1 MLTRNDKPKTLSSQT
16 NDRSMKLIQHL
27 LVLSSGLLL
36 LFVSHPLHADDLIWT
51 GAASGDWQ
59 NPGNWSNAAGAT
71 VTVENIPQMG
81 DRATFDGTP
90 TNPPDPATI
99 PDGVNLWITTHPQA
113 SAPTVFYLGGGVDG
127 QSISSNLVTGSDGIY
142 GITIYGDQI
151 YWAGNNSG
159 ENAIRSANLDGT
171 NLVDLVTGL
180 ADVYGITIHNNQLYW
195 VDRFWNDDDGV
206 TESKIRSANLDGTN
220 LVDLVTGLAGV
231 NEVTIH
237 NNQLYWISEAWNN
250 DDGVYERK
258 IQSANLD
265 GTNLVDLVTGLAD
278 VYEVSTIHNNRLYWI
293 DRVFNLENGYMTVTE
308 SKIQSAN
315 LDGTNLV
322 DLATGSGDKWSLSTY
337 GSQIYWVD
345 YDPNTSLS
353 SIQTASFTMEDT
365 VQNDSLAVVLGSLD
379 IRSQSDQ
386 DIEFYLG
393 CNLTLTGDIQLDTVD
408 NISQIKLEAD
418 NAVYIQAQE
427 LEIKTGEGPGSR
439 AEIVAPDIIISGT
452 TRVIAAEG
460 DAVLNSP
467 SLQTDGDLTIV
478 SLEGVGAPQVD
489 VGNGSLQVGADLNV
503 VQTQTTGGVPRL
515 VASGVMKVGQHIE
528 IGSDADLNLSGTVE
542 LDGTGDQE
550 ASFGDSDLSDVTL
563 KINKASG
570 IAILSNDAGPIS
582 LNNLDVYSDLTLQDD
597 NADLSVASTLT
608 VWAAGSQDV
617 TLQASAAD
625 LAPVG
630 NLEIRAGS
638 GSGNA
643 IVKGMGSVTEV
654 EDLALMSEGTGS
666 GSPILDLGNQPLT
679 VSNDLSFAGSG
690 SSTPTLRAGV
700 GDIRIAGD
708 LTVSSSQVDFSPA
721 SQSSSPCKI
730 FLDGT
735 TPQSM
740 NTVDGINLGNAIL
753 NVQNSDAILSSTSSQ
768 PIELRGLTI
777 SHQHGDSSKDG
788 QVFKL
793 TVNVPLTVLGAEDIN
808 YVVPH
813 TIVIEGGDADG
824 ETAELILNGDLLGEP
839 DVLVVGGSGPSG
851 IAASITQS
859 TGQMLLS
866 SLTINSQVGSGSLS
880 VASSLDANIISL
892 SAEGSGNVDLTASG
906 NVDAE
911 DLSLGGAGAGAVV
924 LGMDTHNLNVIGELK
939 FVHLSSQASLEQDS
953 DNPGS
958 ITVGQFVLEQPT
970 LNMPTF
976 TTQQLSIIDTQDYSR
991 ELTMS
996 GDLIVE
1002 QWVEI
1007 QGLQQSATLD
1017 MNTFNI
1023 IGKADSKADLLIDA
1037 NSGQAAITNA
1047 GSVSIADLELRSNQV
1062 LAEFT
1067 LSGQRFEAEN
1077 ILVSTAGAGDASLQL
1092 SGTEPE
1098 IIVNGDLQI
1107 ETQGGTGTPEL
1118 MTSGNSI
1125 EVGGDL
1131 RLLKSG
1137 VSDAD
1142 PAPNLDLT
1150 TNGGN
1155 VAGSIRL
1162 AGDLEVTGGELNL
1175 GLNSELILDSQEAQ
1189 DINLTNVNLSA
1200 IGATLRVRNNAE
1212 VAPATITVPVI
1223 SASEYTIGGNLV
1235 VEKDAGI
1242 VLTGTAG
1249 AAFVIDQNASLRGQL
1264 TIDSVDVAF
1273 NDTNNSGVVIGQSG
1287 HLAMTSP
1294 NRIILVN
1301 GKLNNQLGG
1310 SVDLAVDS
1318 TLELGKHTTIQT
1330 GNGGTSLGIID
1341 GSHRMMLTGEGS
1353 VYLQNG
1359 FIADNSSKLITSSP
1373 SVVVELAGT
1382 LDSTEAPITFN
1393 GPVEIVDSTTIDL
1406 AADNPITFEGEVTSA
1421 SGATL
1426 TVGNSDSSPG
1436 SLAFRNNVTLN
1447 GDLITGTANVSP
1459 KILVGS
1465 DTTFTSNANLVIAG
1479 STVDR
1484 LLLSC
1489 EADGKEFNLVNNGN
1503 LDFEWVAVRGTAY
1516 SGSGSISFN
1525 LDDSV
1530 VNATGNT
1537 EWPAETFAS
1546 PLAQR
1551 TGVIENFGTQLIS
1564 ATSEGIS
1571 DGQEY
1576 NFYLDEKSD
1585 LSNNDQLRDSVLF
1598 TQAAP
1603 TAAWTK
1609 ATKPVAFG
1617 KYHLYLE
1624 PQGIDQGEYV
1634 IVADSPVNI
1643 IPVAFLPDENDQ
1655 PTTGDNITET
1665 EFEINWTDNGKT
1677 GGQIELRYADKPDYQ
1692 GLAEIRAHSVFITEV
1707 QADQDSTDGHYLW
1720 DTAQLATDLGSE
1732 YYIYAIYSEGGSS
1745 FFDVSEAVVIRNGGD
1760 ENSAVRWA
1768 NLSNSVVVNQAVT
1781 LEWFEIWPQDSTASV
1796 NIDLYFNPLSNLTMA
1811 DLTALDSQGI
1821 VVKDQPLNDA
1831 GTNSYEWND
1840 LQIQMGAPTGGTEST
1855 LIDTSLPEGFYV
1867 GRSLILQPST
1877 ANADAQTYTITG
1889 YDNATNTI
1897 TFDGTFPEPVSD
1909 TSISSYQIVVPD
1921 GSYYIYAHLNADDD
1935 ALDAMAASQGTVTVS
1950 STATEDPTT
1959 SDSDTGGTSE
1969 PEIVIPVR
1977 QTLDL
1982 PGYVPAQAISRLG
1995 KGHIWDVDVSPTE
2008 DTIAISSS
2016 IGIWLWDYDGSD
2028 GSYQEIALLQGEG
2041 TRVSRQVEQDG
2052 FGFTNDGIYLISYD
2066 DHGVVSVWSTID
2078 KQQAG
2083 IIHPNSEGNLVTA
2096 WAYSSTTSILAIGR
2110 QDGTVS
2116 LWSVGGLL
2124 IDDLGDGV
2132 PSPITALTFSPDG
2145 QSISVGY
2152 ANGDIKV
2159 WSVQDYQLSVELS
2172 GDGTTVTSIGYR
2184 PNGGEMV
2191 AVYQDSVSVD
2201 AKAIIWPTPAGA
2213 SQQPV
2218 AELDDLPLV
2227 SGTPIYSADSGGNY
2241 LAIPFEDG
2249 TFRIWSTD
2257 QYQLL
2262 ANREAYSVPVDSL
2275 QYHPLGKSLVTVSVN
2290 GTIDVWSTDTYQQI
2304 AVLTE
2309 AAPSN
2314 GFGVAKHAADGRL
2327 IGINHRGELRIWSSE
2342 GSFYLI
2348 KGVWLGDGHNIVIT
2362 DIDFG
2367 QDLLI
2372 EIDDLGSAKHFTHT
2386 INHATPDQLVTEIT
2400 ETDLANQ
2407 NSNQFR
2413 SSTSVSETSLPTELP
2428 TDDQVTFWDTSPDL
2442 NYIVT
2447 GSDDG
2452 TVKIWSQSGDGYA
2465 EKTTI
2470 ADHHAA
2476 VMSVVYSADGRYLAV
2491 GSEDGTIIIYSS
2503 DGLPIQPDWRSSVTV
2518 TTTSGE
2524 EEVLNFGVDMD
2535 ALDGLDEFDLS
2546 QVAPPPAQGA
2556 AGVELESFFDLS
2568 STDPDAPITEVMTN
2582 IKNSQHTDYVFQF
2595 KVRADDSAFDLTIDM
2610 GPIPNE
2616 FGIAHLQRVDV
2627 TPIVTYDLLDAS
2639 QYTFA
2644 ATAGAHYTF
2653 EISLNRGEVAKIHLE
2668 PGWNL
2673 VSIPGE
2679 PFDNDPVTLEEA
2691 STDIT
2696 DNGSSVKSVS
2706 VNSMWHWNPSAEQY
2720 QAVTELKC
2728 GEGFWLFSE
2737 DSTSQEIEI
2746 RLRPVTEYTTSLQA
2760 GWNMIG
2766 SISVDV
2772 NFEDPQDDPDGA
2784 IIDQTLFGWDASQG
2798 GDYYNETSI
2807 DSGKGYWVL
2816 ALEACE
2822 LVVTSHQIST
2832 APSTVAASADLT
2844 IPITIASGLGQ
2855 NGPSGQ
2861 KVVSIGLHRQAQSS
2875 CDRWDQFIPPISPS
2889 TTNDGQIYLSND
2901 SINQT
2906 LKRLMPLA
2914 EDIRPAGTNS
2924 SQIITWQLVVRS
2936 QTATT
2941 LQVDPTTIPKDKDL
2955 ELTTP
2960 AATFNLRSQP
2970 LVNLGP
2976 NENQVTLILKP
2987 RVPEASSLLQNY
2999 PNPFNP
3005 ETWIPYGLSEDA
3017 QVTIEIYNTTGE
3029 MVQRL
3034 VIGHKAAGL
3043 YYSTDRAAY
3052 WDGQNQSG
3060 EQVASGIYFY
3070 RIVAGQYDQTRKM
3083 VILK

>member
-1 MLTRNDKPKTLSSQT
+1 MKYLSQ
-16 NDRSMKLIQHL
+16 IPAIVL
-27 LVLSSGLLL
+27 LSIFLVIL
-36 LFVSHPLHADDLIWT
+36 LFYPCLNMKVYGQENIGPGADLQGADLQGAMLIGANLQGAMLMGANLQGANLEEANLQEADLYEADLTNVNLEGAILVDANLQGAILEGADLEEANLQGADLEGAILMGAILGGAFYNGSTIFPTGFDPQLTNLVEVWITGGTILWT
-51 GAASGDWQ
+51 GSGA
-59 NPGNWSNAAGAT
+59 NGNW
-71 VTVENIPQMG
+71 
-81 DRATFDGTP
+81 D
-90 TNPPDPATI
+90 DP
-99 PDGVNLWITTHPQA
+99 
-113 SAPTVFYLGGGVDG
+113 
-127 QSISSNLVTGSDGIY
+127 
-142 GITIYGDQI
+142 
-151 YWAGNNSG
+151 NNWM
-159 ENAIRSANLDGT
+159 NLDGT
-171 NLVDLVTGL
+171 VVQQSPKAGDLAVFYQSVTDTWISGIPYGVNIKIASQDDATQATLIELPELVVDRLILEATAQDVQLNSTESIIVQGNLITNSSGAGSAIISADQITIVADVNLGQTIFDVDQVTFEAVGNQVINLDGAVSTRGHIDIISGSDVVTTIQLNGNMLELTEGTLRLQIPDDTQNSQLNFAAESAVIKVRDLELVTGVGTTNSMIEL
-180 ADVYGITIHNNQLYW
+180 IG
-195 VDRFWNDDDGV
+195 
-206 TESKIRSANLDGTN
+206 SNLE
-220 LVDLVTGLAGV
+220 VTGNV
-231 NEVTIH
+231 
-237 NNQLYWISEAWNN
+237 
-250 DDGVYERK
+250 K
-258 IQSANLD
+258 
-265 GTNLVDLVTGLAD
+265 
-278 VYEVSTIHNNRLYWI
+278 
-293 DRVFNLENGYMTVTE
+293 
-308 SKIQSAN
+308 
-315 LDGTNLV
+315 
-322 DLATGSGDKWSLSTY
+322 
-337 GSQIYWVD
+337 
-345 YDPNTSLS
+345 
-353 SIQTASFTMEDT
+353 
-365 VQNDSLAVVLGSLD
+365 
-379 IRSQSDQ
+379 
-386 DIEFYLG
+386 
-393 CNLTLTGDIQLDTVD
+393 
-408 NISQIKLEAD
+408 
-418 NAVYIQAQE
+418 
-427 LEIKTGEGPGSR
+427 
-439 AEIVAPDIIISGT
+439 
-452 TRVIAAEG
+452 VIAA
-460 DAVLNSP
+460 DSSVQLKP
-467 SLQTDGDLTIV
+467 SALLVSGDLTIV

-503 VQTQTTGGVPRL
+503 VQTTGEAVPRL
-515 VASGVMKVGQHIE
+515 ASSGTIKVGQHIE
-528 IGSDADLNLSGTVE
+528 ISSGADLDLSGTVE
-542 LDGTGDQE
+542 LDGTGNQE
-550 ASFGDSDLSDVTL
+550 ASFGDSDLHNITL

-570 IAILSNDAGPIS
+570 IAILSNGDGPIS
-582 LNNLDVYSDLTLQDD
+582 LDNLDVYSDLTLQDD
-597 NADLSVASTLT
+597 NADLNVVSTLT

-625 LAPVG
+625 LTQVG
-630 NLEIRAGS
+630 NMEIRAGS

-643 IVKGMGSVTEV
+643 TVKGMGSVTEIV
-654 EDLALMSEGTGS
+654 DLTLMSEGTGS

-679 VSNDLSFAGSG
+679 ISNDLSFAGSG
-690 SSTPTLRAGV
+690 NSTPTLQAGV

-708 LTVSSSQVDFSPA
+708 LTISSSQVDFSPA
-721 SQSSSPCKI
+721 SQSSSPCQI

-735 TPQSM
+735 TSQSM

-753 NVQNSDAILSSTSSQ
+753 NVQNSDAVLSSTSGQ
-768 PIELRGLTI
+768 PIELRGLAI
-777 SHQHGDSSKDG
+777 SHQYSDLSKNG
-788 QVFKL
+788 QAFKL
-793 TVNVPLTVLGAEDIN
+793 AVNAPLTVLGAEDIN
-808 YVVPH
+808 YVAQH

-824 ETAELILNGDLLGEP
+824 ETAELTLNGNLLGEP
-839 DVLVVGGSGPSG
+839 DVLVVGGSGA
-851 IAASITQS
+851 AASITQS

-866 SLTINSQVGSGSLS
+866 SLTINSEVESGSLS
-880 VASSLDANIISL
+880 AASSLDANTISL
-892 SAEGSGNVDLTASG
+892 SAEGSGNVDLIVDG

-911 DLSLGGAGAGAVV
+911 DLSLGGAGTGTVV
-924 LGMDTHNLNVIGELK
+924 LGVDTHNLNVTGELK
-939 FVHLSSQASLEQDS
+939 FAHLSSQASLEQDS

-958 ITVGQFVLEQPT
+958 ITVGQFVLAQPV
-970 LNMPTF
+970 LNMSTF
-976 TTQQLSIIDTQDYSR
+976 TTQELSIIDTQDYSR

-1002 QWVEI
+1002 QLIKIE
-1007 QGLQQSATLD
+1007 GHQQSATLN

-1023 IGKADSKADLLIDA
+1023 IGKAGSKADLLIDA

-1047 GSVSIADLELRSNQV
+1047 GLVSIADLELRSDQV

-1067 LSGQRFEAEN
+1067 ISGQRFEAETV
-1077 ILVSTAGAGDASLQL
+1077 IVSTAGEGDATLQL
-1092 SGTEPE
+1092 SGTEQG

-1107 ETQGGTGTPEL
+1107 ETEGGTGISKV
-1118 MTSGNSI
+1118 MTSGGSI
-1125 EVGGDL
+1125 EIKGDL

-1137 VSDAD
+1137 ANDTD
-1142 PAPNLDLT
+1142 PAPNLDLI
-1150 TNGGN
+1150 TNGGS

-1175 GLNSELILDSQEAQ
+1175 GPNSELILDSQGTQ
-1189 DINLTNVNLSA
+1189 NINLTNVNLA
-1200 IGATLRVRNNAE
+1200 AAGATLRVRNNAD

-1223 SASEYTIGGNLV
+1223 SGSEYFIGGNLV
-1235 VEKDAGI
+1235 VEKDASI
-1242 VLTGTAG
+1242 ALTGTAG
-1249 AAFVIDQNASLRGQL
+1249 SAFVIDQNVSLRGQL
-1264 TIDSVDVAF
+1264 TIDSVDIAF

-1287 HLAMTSP
+1287 YLVMTSP

-1310 SVDLAVDS
+1310 SVDLAADS

-1341 GSHRMMLTGEGS
+1341 GSHRMMLTGEGN

-1359 FIADNSSKLITSSP
+1359 FIANDSSKLITSSP

-1382 LDSTEAPITFN
+1382 LDSAEAPITFN
-1393 GPVEIVDSTTIDL
+1393 GPVEMVGSTTINL
-1406 AADNPITFEGEVTSA
+1406 TADNPITFEGELTSA

-1426 TVGNSDSSPG
+1426 TVDNNGSIPG
-1436 SLAFRNNVTLN
+1436 SLAFRGNVTLN
-1447 GDLITGTANVSP
+1447 GDLITGTTNVSP

-1503 LDFEWVAVRGTAY
+1503 LDFAWVAVRGTAY

-1530 VNATGNT
+1530 VNATGNK
-1537 EWPAETFAS
+1537 EWPVGTFAS

-1551 TGVIENFGTQLIS
+1551 TGIIENFGTQPIS

-1571 DGQEY
+1571 DGQDY

-1598 TQAAP
+1598 AQAAP

-1624 PQGIDQGEYV
+1624 PQGVDQGEYV

-1643 IPVAFLPDENDQ
+1643 IPVAFLPGENDQ
-1655 PTTGDNITET
+1655 PTTGKDTTET

-1677 GGQIELRYADKPDYQ
+1677 GSQIELRYADKPNYQ
-1692 GLAEIRAHSVFITEV
+1692 DLAEIKAHSVFIAEI
-1707 QADQDSTDGHYLW
+1707 QADQDSTDGHYSW
-1720 DTAQLATDLGSE
+1720 NTAKLATDLGTE

-1781 LEWFEIWPQDSTASV
+1781 LAWFEIWPQDPAANV
-1796 NIDLYFNPLSNLTMA
+1796 NIDLYFDPLSNLTMA
-1811 DLTALDSQGI
+1811 DLTALGSQGI

-1840 LQIQMGAPTGGTEST
+1840 LQIQMEVPTGGTEST
-1855 LIDTSLPEGFYV
+1855 LIDASLPEGFYV
-1867 GRSLILQPST
+1867 GRSLILQPSI
-1877 ANADAQTYTITG
+1877 ANAEALTYTITG
-1889 YDNATNTI
+1889 YDHTTNTI
-1897 TFDGTFPEPVSD
+1897 TFDGTLTEPVSD
-1909 TSISSYQIVVPD
+1909 TTISSYQIVVPD
-1921 GSYYIYAHLNADDD
+1921 GSYYIYAHLNTDDD
-1935 ALDAMAASQGTVTVS
+1935 ALDAMAVSQGTVTVD
-1950 STATEDPTT
+1950 STAIEDQTT
-1959 SDSDTGGTSE
+1959 SDSDTHGTSE
-1969 PEIVIPVR
+1969 PQIVIPAR

-1982 PGYVPAQAISRLG
+1982 PGYVPVQAISRLG

-2016 IGIWLWDYDGSD
+2016 IGIWLWGYDGGD

-2041 TRVSRQVEQDG
+2041 TRVSRQVEQDD

-2096 WAYSSTTSILAIGR
+2096 WAYSSAATMLAIGR

-2116 LWSVGGLL
+2116 LWSVAGLL

-2145 QSISVGY
+2145 QSITVGY
-2152 ANGDIKV
+2152 ANGDIKA
-2159 WSVQDYQLSVELS
+2159 WSVQDYQLLVEFD

-2184 PNGGEMV
+2184 PNGSEMI

-2201 AKAIIWPTPAGA
+2201 AKAVIWPTPAGA

-2227 SGTPIYSADSGGNY
+2227 SGTPVYSPDSGGNY

-2262 ANREAYSVPVDSL
+2262 ANREAYLVPVDSL
-2275 QYHPLGKSLVTVSVN
+2275 QYHPSAKSLTTVGVN
-2290 GTIDVWSTDTYQQI
+2290 GGINVWSTDTYQQI

-2309 AAPSN
+2309 ADPSN
-2314 GFGVAKHAADGRL
+2314 GFGVAKHTADGRL
-2327 IGINHRGELRIWSSE
+2327 IGINHRGELGIWSSE
-2342 GSFYLI
+2342 GSFYMM

-2362 DIDFG
+2362 DLNFG

-2372 EIDDLGSAKHFTHT
+2372 EIDELGSAKHFTHT
-2386 INHATPDQLVTEIT
+2386 INRANPDQQVTEIT

-2413 SSTSVSETSLPTELP
+2413 SSTSVSDASSPTELP
-2428 TDDQVTFWDTSPDL
+2428 TDDQVKFWDTSPDL

-2452 TVKIWSQSGDGYA
+2452 TVKIWSQNGEGYA

-2470 ADHHAA
+2470 ADHQAA

-2503 DGLPIQPDWRSSVTV
+2503 DGLPIQSDWRSSVTV
-2518 TTTSGE
+2518 ATASGE
-2524 EEVLNFGVDMD
+2524 EEVLDFGVDMD
-2535 ALDGLDEFDLS
+2535 ALDGLDEFDLG
-2546 QVAPPPAQGA
+2546 QVAPPPVQNT
-2556 AGVELESFFDLS
+2556 AGVELKSYFDLS
-2568 STDPDAPITEVMTN
+2568 STDPGAPITEVMTD
-2582 IKNSQHTDYVFQF
+2582 IKNSQHINYVFQF
-2595 KVRADDSAFDLTIDM
+2595 KVRADNSDFDLTIDI
-2610 GPIPNE
+2610 GAIPNE
-2616 FGIAHLQRVDV
+2616 FGIAHLQRIDID
-2627 TPIVTYDLLDAS
+2627 PIMTYDLLNEN
-2639 QYTFA
+2639 QYTFD
-2644 ATAGAHYTF
+2644 ATEGSYYSF

-2679 PFDNDPVTLEEA
+2679 PFDDNPATLAAA

-2696 DNGSSVKSVS
+2696 DNDSSVKSVS
-2706 VNSMWHWNPSAEQY
+2706 VSSMWRWNPSDGQY
-2720 QAVTELKC
+2720 QAVTELKY

-2737 DSTSQEIEI
+2737 DSTSQAIEV
-2746 RLRPVTEYTTSLQA
+2746 RLRPVTEYTISLQA

-2766 SISVDV
+2766 SVSADV
-2772 NFEDPQDDPDGA
+2772 NFENPQDDPDGA
-2784 IIDQTLFGWDASQG
+2784 IVDQTLFGWDAGQ
-2798 GDYYNETSI
+2798 GDYYKDTSI
-2807 DSGKGYWVL
+2807 DSGMGYWVL
-2816 ALEACE
+2816 TLEACD

-2832 APSTVAASADLT
+2832 APSTVATSADLT
-2844 IPITIASGLGQ
+2844 IPITINSSLSNLGQ
-2855 NGPSGQ
+2855 SDQSSQ

-2875 CDRWDQFIPPISPS
+2875 YDRWDQFIPPISPS
-2889 TTNDGQIYLSND
+2889 ATDNGQVYLSND
-2901 SINQT
+2901 SVNQT

-2914 EDIRPAGTNS
+2914 EDIRPTGTNS
-2924 SQIITWQLVVRS
+2924 SQIATWQLVVQN
-2936 QTATT
+2936 QTAAT
-2941 LQVDPTTIPKDKDL
+2941 LQVDPTLIPEDKDL

-2960 AATFNLRSQP
+2960 VATFNLRSQP

-2987 RVPEASSLLQNY
+2987 RIPEVSSLLQNY

-3029 MVQRL
+3029 IVRRL

-3060 EQVASGIYFY
+3060 EQVASGVYFY
-3070 RIVAGQYDQTRKM
+3070 RIIAGQYDQTRKM